1 MNEKMTQ
8 IDAWIEGK
16 KVLLLGFGRE
26 GQSTYRMLAR
36 TKRYASLTIA
46 DQNTEKAWLPDPD
59 VSWIVGPD
67 YQKTLDEYDVVLKSP
82 GIVLER
88 PVTEYRCSIISQ
100 TEVFFQLFRDQIV
113 GITGTKGKSTTTSLL
128 YHIVKEAGRK
138 TMIAGNSGIPAFD
151 HMD

>member
-67 YQKTLDEYDVVLKSP
+67 YQKTLDEYDVVF
-82 GIVLER
+82 
-88 PVTEYRCSIISQ
+88 T
-100 TEVFFQLFRDQIV
+100 
-113 GITGTKGKSTTTSLL
+113 
-128 YHIVKEAGRK
+128 
-138 TMIAGNSGIPAFD
+138 
-151 HMD
+151 